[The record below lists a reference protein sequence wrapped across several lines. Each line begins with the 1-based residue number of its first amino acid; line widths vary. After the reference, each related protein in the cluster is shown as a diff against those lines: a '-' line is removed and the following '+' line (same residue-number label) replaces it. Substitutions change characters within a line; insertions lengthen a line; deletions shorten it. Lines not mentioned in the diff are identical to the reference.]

1 MSRLP
6 DSTGQPAGLI
16 NLYKPI
22 GDSSAQFV
30 YRLRRV
36 FGIRKVGHAGSLDP
50 FADGVLLGCVG
61 GGTSLVERLMGLPKT
76 YVTCLHLGVTNECH
90 DPERPFIPVAN
101 VTPPANADITAALA
115 SFVGDIDQA
124 PPAFSAMKVGGV
136 SSYRAA
142 RRGAAIELPPRRI
155 RVDSIKLISYEWP
168 RLRFEIQC
176 GRGTY
181 IRALARDMGERLG
194 CGACCETLTRT
205 AVGPFTIDDSC
216 HLPTASEDEVRARLM
231 SVKQVR
237 ELLEGI

>member
-1 MSRLP
+1 MSEKPR
-6 DSTGQPAGLI
+6 QPAGLI

-30 YRLRRV
+30 YKLRRI

-61 GGTSLVERLMGLPKT
+61 GGTALVERLMGLPKT
-76 YVTCLHLGVTNECH
+76 YVTCLHLGVTNACH

-101 VTPPANADITAALA
+101 VSPPGNADITAALA
-115 SFVGDIDQA
+115 SFVGEIDQA

-136 SSYRAA
+136 SSYRSA
-142 RRGAAIELPPRRI
+142 RRGAVEALPPRRI

-168 RLRFEIQC
+168 RLRFEVQC

-205 AVGPFTIDDSC
+205 AVGPFNIDDSC
-216 HLPTASEDEVRARLM
+216 HLPTASVEEVQARLM
-231 SVKQVR
+231 SVKQVIAM
-237 ELLEGI
+237 LDSSSS